1 MRKFVQSFAVLAL
14 LAAPATVA
22 VAQTAPAAPK
32 AAAAADGKAA
42 AAFIDG
48 LADQAFSI
56 LRDKSMTKPQVRAK
70 FRSMLRENFAVND
83 IGNRLIRRHRPTI
96 TPAQYSAYMAT
107 FPDYV
112 VGTYADRLY
121 DYSDSD
127 LKVVRTLPRGT
138 RGDIEVFTRITLANG
153 GKPIDSTWTVRKAPN
168 GKYQIH
174 NLSVAGVNL
183 ALTQEADFTSFIQR
197 KGFDA
202 LVQFMKDAAA

>member
-1 MRKFVQSFAVLAL
+1 MRKFIQSFAVLAL
-14 LAAPATVA
+14 LAAPVTAS
-22 VAQTAPAAPK
+22 VAQTAPAAAAPASAADAK
-32 AAAAADGKAA
+32 AAGT
-42 AAFIDG
+42 FIETLSG
-48 LADQAFSI
+48 QAFTI
-56 LRDKSMTKPQVRAK
+56 LRDKSVTKPQARAK
-70 FRSMLRENFAVND
+70 FRTMLRENFAVKE
-83 IGNRLIRRHRPTI
+83 IGERLIRRHRATV
-96 TPAQYSAYMAT
+96 TPAQYNAYMAA

-121 DYSDSD
+121 EYSNSS
-127 LKVVRTLPRGT
+127 LKVVRTLPRGN
-138 RGDIEVFTRITLANG
+138 RGDIDVMTRITLASG
-153 GKPIDSTWTVRKAPN
+153 GKPIDSTWTVRKLPT

>member
-14 LAAPATVA
+14 LAAPASVA
-22 VAQTAPAAPK
+22 TAQTAAPRALSATDAK
-32 AAAAADGKAA
+32 AAG
-42 AAFIDG
+42 AFIDD
-48 LADQAFSI
+48 LAGQAFTI

-70 FRSMLRENFAVND
+70 FRSMLRENFAVAD
-83 IGNRLIRRHRPTI
+83 IGNRLIRRHRATI
-96 TPAQYSAYMAT
+96 TPAQYNAYMST

-127 LKVVRTLPRGT
+127 LKVIRTLPRGT
-138 RGDIEVFTRITLANG
+138 RGDVEVFTRITLASG
-153 GKPIDSTWTVRKAPN
+153 GRPIDSTWTVRKAPN
-168 GKYQIH
+168 GKFQIH

-202 LVQFMKDAAA
+202 LVAFMKDAAA

>member
-1 MRKFVQSFAVLAL
+1 MRKFIQSFAVLAL
-14 LAAPATVA
+14 LAAPATA
-22 VAQTAPAAPK
+22 SVAQTAAPAAAHDTK
-32 AAAAADGKAA
+32 AAG
-42 AAFIDG
+42 AFIEG
-48 LADQAFSI
+48 LASQAFTI
-56 LRDKSMTKPQVRAK
+56 LRDKSVTKPQARAK

-83 IGNRLIRRHRPTI
+83 IGNRLIRRHRAAI
-96 TPAQYSAYMAT
+96 TPAQYSAYMAV

-121 DYSDSD
+121 DYSDSS
-127 LKVVRTLPRGT
+127 LKVIRALPRGS
-138 RGDIEVFTRITLANG
+138 RGDIEVFTRITLASG
-153 GKPIDSTWTVRKAPN
+153 GKPIDSTWTVRKLPT

-202 LVQFMKDAAA
+202 LVKFMKDAAA